1 MRITKAE
8 RNDYNRLFAHFGG
21 KITRLDEA
29 AGVAVVEFD
38 EIAKL
43 DVFVKRVNADLD
55 VSDLASYDVA
65 MLDGRGILTI
75 TSNTGAI

>member
-1 MRITKAE
+1 MRITKAQ

-21 KITRLDEA
+21 KITRIDED

-43 DVFVKRVNADLD
+43 DVFVKRTKADSV
-55 VSDLASYDVA
+55 VSDIANYDVA